1 MDMSFYTAAL
11 AAAGQQERMNVIA
24 NNIAN
29 VNTEGFRAKNAVF
42 TDLMYY
48 NMRDEEE
55 AETKVKAG
63 CGITVQRTDTNFDE
77 SALAFTGDD
86 YDFAITGR
94 GFFMLQNPAT
104 QEITYTRNGK
114 FSSSLREDGFY
125 LVNDAG
131 RLVLDENR
139 NPIRIGEEGLSRER
153 LPGIFTFPM
162 LYGMQNAGSNE
173 LTVSGYNGEPA
184 AAAGASLHQGYLE
197 QSNVNLADEM
207 SKTIESSRAY
217 SYVLKMIQT
226 SDEIEQ
232 TINSLR

>member
-29 VNTEGFRAKNAVF
+29 VNTDGFRAKNAVF
-42 TDLMYY
+42 SDLMYY
-48 NMRDEEE
+48 NMRDEQ
-55 AETKVKAG
+55 AAQTKVKAG
-63 CGITVQRTDTNFDE
+63 SGITLQRTDTDFAE
-77 SALAFTGDD
+77 SALVFTQDN

-114 FSSSLREDGFY
+114 FSLSEREDGFY
-125 LVNDAG
+125 LVNDGG

-139 NPIRIGEEGLSRER
+139 NPIRLEEEGSSEEK

-162 LYGMQNAGSNE
+162 LHGMQNAGNSE
-173 LTVSGYNGEPA
+173 FTVSEFNGEPA
-184 AAAGASLHQGYLE
+184 QAEEAKLHQGYLE
-197 QSNVNLADEM
+197 RSNVKLADEM